1 MTDAYITRLAVE
13 ISLWGLWAL
22 LLEVCVNLGGLSN
35 MQNAEFPNAPGNE
48 IGKFSVDV
56 MYYTIVAAV

>member
-1 MTDAYITRLAVE
+1 MTDAYLTRLAVE
-13 ISLWGLWAL
+13 ISLYATLGL

-35 MQNAEFPNAPGNE
+35 MNNTEFPNAPGND

-56 MYYTIVAAV
+56 MYYTIVGVV